1 MCSGARRSTKRP
13 TPRPRTTRGISLLE
27 ALAATAFLSVALLA
41 FAGNSV
47 SLTRGLKTADSVAAG
62 TALAIQKLE
71 QLRSTPLGAAA
82 LTTGLYYDP
91 ANPLKADGTGGGT
104 FSRSWSVSL
113 KDTPRLG
120 LKTVTVT
127 VAWTDSKPHS
137 TAVAA
142 YVRCSTIPCP

>member
-1 MCSGARRSTKRP
+1 MYSGGRRSTSAR
-13 TPRPRTTRGISLLE
+13 TPRPRKVRGISLLE
-27 ALAATAFLSVALLA
+27 ALAATGFVAVALLA
-41 FAGNSV
+41 FAGNSL
-47 SLTRGLKTADSVAAG
+47 SLTRGLKTADSVSAG
-62 TALAIQKLE
+62 TALGVQKLE
-71 QLRSTPLGAAA
+71 QLRSTPLGAAGLA
-82 LTTGLYYDP
+82 TGLYYDP

-104 FSRSWSVSL
+104 FSRSWSVSA
-113 KDTPRLG
+113 KDTPRFG